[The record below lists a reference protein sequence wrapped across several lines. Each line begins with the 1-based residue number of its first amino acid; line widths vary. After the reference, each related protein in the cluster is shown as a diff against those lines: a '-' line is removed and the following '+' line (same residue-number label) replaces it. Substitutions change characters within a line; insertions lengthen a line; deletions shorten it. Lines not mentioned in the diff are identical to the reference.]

1 MSPKQGFDNAHMGK
15 QLGLQPMHEYE
26 LAQKMCAGVLSVYMN
41 VKMAALHGCCL
52 SWSPAR
58 FYGKQTGCTQDMSKM
73 VLGDYSKEEP
83 GQRSVA
89 VLCVPCQ
96 LQGVTW
102 GILPNLGGSQEVS
115 PPTVNLIHTPQSP
128 CFQKCPSCTEA

>member
-1 MSPKQGFDNAHMGK
+1 MKVLSPQQGFDDAHMGK

-26 LAQKMCAGVLSVYMN
+26 LAHKMCAGVLSVYVS

-58 FYGKQTGCTQDMSKM
+58 LYGKQTGCTQDMSKM

-83 GQRSVA
+83 GQHSDTAGSA
-89 VLCVPCQ
+89 VCTMPAP
-96 LQGVTW
+96 GSH
-102 GILPNLGGSQEVS
+102 LGN
-115 PPTVNLIHTPQSP
+115 PPQSRRKP
-128 CFQKCPSCTEA
+128 GG